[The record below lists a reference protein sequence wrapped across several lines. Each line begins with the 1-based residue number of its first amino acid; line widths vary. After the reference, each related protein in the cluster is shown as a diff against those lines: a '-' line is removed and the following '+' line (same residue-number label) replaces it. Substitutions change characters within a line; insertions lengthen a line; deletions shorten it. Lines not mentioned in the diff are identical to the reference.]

1 MSADWIAV
9 DWGTSNLRLWQMG
22 ADHSVK
28 AERTSPQGMG
38 GLTADQYEGVLLNL
52 IGDLIDGPT
61 DVIICGMA
69 GARQGWKEA
78 PYVNVPCIAAGAG
91 FIEVDTND
99 PRLNVRILSGASQSD
114 PADVMRGEETQI
126 AGFLTKNPNFKG
138 VLCLPGTHTKW
149 VQVGG
154 GRIKHFRTVMTGELF
169 ALLRG
174 HSILRHS
181 VGPDWDDASF
191 DNAVVEETTL
201 ADLFSIRA
209 SSLVH
214 GTSSDVLTG
223 RLSGHLIG
231 QEIAAM
237 KHLWNGE
244 PTVIIGADALSDLY
258 KRGLTANGANAT
270 ISDGGELVRLGL
282 IDAYSRIKDRT

>member
-1 MSADWIAV
+1 MSTDWIAV
-9 DWGTSNLRLWQMG
+9 DWGTSNLRLWLIG
-22 ADHSVK
+22 ADHSIK

-38 GLTADQYEGVLLNL
+38 GLTPDQYEGVLLDL

-61 DVIICGMA
+61 DVVICGMA

-78 PYVNVPCIAAGAG
+78 PYVSVPCIASGAG
-91 FIEVDTND
+91 FTKVETND
-99 PRLNVRILSGASQSD
+99 PRLNVCILSGVSQSD

-126 AGFLTKNPNFKG
+126 AGFLTKHPNFRG
-138 VLCLPGTHTKW
+138 VLCMPGTHTKW
-149 VQVGG
+149 VQVFDGQ
-154 GRIKHFRTVMTGELF
+154 IQHFRTVMTGELF
-169 ALLRG
+169 ALLRSQ
-174 HSILRHS
+174 SILRHS
-181 VGPDWDDASF
+181 VSSDWNDTSFDDAVMAK
-191 DNAVVEETTL
+191 NTL

-214 GTSSDVLTG
+214 GTTSDVLTS

-237 KHLWNGE
+237 KHLWDGE

-282 IDAYSRIKDRT
+282 IDAYSRKKERT